1 MPMKDATTRE
11 AAKDGVGATRPVLA
25 LTDSPLD
32 FSRRLGCPWLELACE
47 STVEGFLDRLGR
59 QPVSGFVLDV
69 DAVLR
74 AAALE
79 RGLLFELAGAFPLLR
94 VRSAG
99 QGGLNFLDDP
109 ERFVLQV
116 RGQAPRPARHVPR
129 VPVLLRAELR
139 RASPGRAEGLPGLQ
153 PKLREEFET
162 PPQLA
167 DDQSSSL
174 RFGQPGSQLGSQLGS
189 QPGRQA
195 GRQAADQGAGQP
207 ALFLDLSACGGAL
220 GCETLLTPGE
230 ELHLRFLEL
239 EDTAPVTALVCW
251 SGQRGR
257 RSGRR
262 CAGVRFLNMRPGQA
276 RELAERGLCSAAG

>member
-174 RFGQPGSQLGSQLGS
+174 RFGQP
-189 QPGRQA
+189 
-195 GRQAADQGAGQP
+195 

>member
-1 MPMKDATTRE
+1 MRKNVAARRE
-11 AAKDGVGATRPVLA
+11 AAKEGTGATRPVLVLA
-25 LTDSPLD
+25 DSPPNFAD
-32 FSRRLGCPWLELACE
+32 RLGCPWLELACE
-47 STVEGFLDRLGR
+47 STVGGFLERLGR

-69 DAVLR
+69 DTVLR

-99 QGGLNFLDDP
+99 QGGLSLLDDP

-129 VPVLLRAELR
+129 VPVLLRAELC
-139 RASPGRAEGLPGLQ
+139 RASPG
-153 PKLREEFET
+153 
-162 PPQLA
+162 
-167 DDQSSSL
+167 
-174 RFGQPGSQLGSQLGS
+174 
-189 QPGRQA
+189 QA
-195 GRQAADQGAGQP
+195 GRLPELQPELPEESGALELSLKPRGNQFTCQHLGQATGQHIAQQFTRTADQASAQSAGQP

-220 GCETLLTPGE
+220 GCEALLTPGE
-230 ELHLRFLEL
+230 ELHLRILEL
-239 EDTAPVTALVCW
+239 EDTAPVSALVCW
-251 SGQRGR
+251 SGQRGK

-276 RELAERGLCSAAG
+276 RELAERRLCSAAV

>member
-1 MPMKDATTRE
+1 MRMNVATMRE
-11 AAKDGVGATRPVLA
+11 AAKEGAGATRPVLVLA
-25 LTDSPLD
+25 DNPPD
-32 FSRRLGCPWLELACE
+32 FAARLGCPWLELACE
-47 STVEGFLDRLGR
+47 ATVAGFLDRLGR

-69 DAVLR
+69 DTVLR

-99 QGGLNFLDDP
+99 QGGLSFLDDP
-109 ERFVLQV
+109 EHFVLQV

-129 VPVLLRAELR
+129 VPVLLRAELC
-139 RASPGRAEGLPGLQ
+139 RASPGQAGGLPGLQ
-153 PKLREEFET
+153 TELPEERAALELS
-162 PPQLA
+162 PQRGGSK
-167 DDQSSSL
+167 SSGRQL
-174 RFGQPGSQLGSQLGS
+174 GQPVTHPIGQQVT
-189 QPGRQA
+189 QPVGQA
-195 GRQAADQGAGQP
+195 TAQSAGQP

-220 GCETLLTPGE
+220 GCEVLLTRGE
-230 ELHLRFLEL
+230 ELHLRILEL

-257 RSGRR
+257 SSGRR

-276 RELAERGLCSAAG
+276 RELAERRLCSAAV